1 MFPRFLSFHTF
12 PEVINL
18 PVISTVSV
26 GIFSLLQQGSDLS
39 QMLFFLWYDAVY
51 KKEEELDI
59 INFV

>member
-1 MFPRFLSFHTF
+1 
-12 PEVINL
+12 
-18 PVISTVSV
+18 VISTVSV